1 MNYNE
6 KFKEDLKW
14 GEFGER
20 VMANWL
26 MRYKGFS
33 QPIFNPNKNKDY
45 DFSLI
50 RGHKKILF
58 ELKTDRYEHFKKVQ
72 TGNLFIE
79 VSCSGIMSGIHTT
92 KSDIYIYFFPDL
104 EEAYFIKTEDLREL
118 IKTPGLY
125 LTERSGDDGKTKGVL
140 INRNEFRN
148 HFRVEHVTKLPIWN
162 KK

>member
-45 DFSLI
+45 DFSLV
-50 RGHKKILF
+50 RGGKKILF
-58 ELKTDRYEHFKKVQ
+58 ELKTDRWEHFKNKV
-72 TGNLFIE
+72 TNNLFIE
-79 VSCSGIMSGIHTT
+79 TMCSGELSGIHTT
-92 KSDIYIYFFPDL
+92 KSDIFIYFFPDL
-104 EEAYFIKTEDLREL
+104 EEVYFIKTKDLKEL

-125 LTERSGDDGKTKGVL
+125 TTERSGDGGRVRSVL
-140 INRNEFRN
+140 INRNDFRN